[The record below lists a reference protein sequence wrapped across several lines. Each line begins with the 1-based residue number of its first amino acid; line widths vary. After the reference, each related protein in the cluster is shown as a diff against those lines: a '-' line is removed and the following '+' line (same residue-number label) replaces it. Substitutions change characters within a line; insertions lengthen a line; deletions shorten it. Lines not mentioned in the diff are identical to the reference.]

1 MPRTTKTSSAKSK
14 VTKSNVV
21 SQTEGG
27 IPIINA
33 TVAQIRKVRQG
44 GAVCDG
50 SRKQLVRVPHVEERS
65 RLYAET
71 AEIIG
76 ERESFALPY
85 HGGRMWKCEVK
96 LFDNKGAVGDNG
108 KDLKLKG
115 NVNLDKS
122 RRSSDPGK
130 PASKSEKNSGN
141 KKGSKGNSFTPL
153 FRWYRG
159 NLELATLP
167 HILEDIVEVDAKM
180 NAKKKWRDMSDD
192 ELDSSD
198 EEWDDFLPTS
208 SRGVMEISELTT
220 SAWEDPNHPLP
231 TITRT
236 WISPDLQKFT
246 SRKAALK
253 HAEDLVQKDLLIDRV
268 LHGIGSNGIRLRPVK
283 PTRKEALDAGFA
295 RFVRDGL
302 WVVGQEE
309 MWIEKRRDILVKKHL
324 KRLEVNSDEGGRAM
338 ESIDGSGE
346 ENALEEEENAT
357 SMKQQS
363 KPHNNDTALA
373 MTDANSQVGGKGN
386 TEARGDRC
394 KKLEVEVISPNL
406 VGKEGSEDVV
416 EEEEALSSVKEHLKS
431 KQNAIAEFNQKP
443 MTIDN
448 RETPCRIDRIQTK
461 KNTSVS
467 KIVSATE
474 SEASSHDGSENYSP
488 SAVEIIR
495 SVDNG
500 QLNSK
505 AGKIGTGSR
514 RQRNKIPPPMVPS
527 THYRLTPAQISKC
540 YYACIDHYETV
551 MRTVKARSLHHD
563 LTDGFDVLRE
573 RGRGR
578 YDMELPVFDTA
589 EFSFLTD
596 SKKSAWMPVVN
607 KILGQD
613 AALVHKG
620 CFLSLPGSE
629 TQVYH
634 QDGLHLNKKCQ
645 KPCHAVN
652 VFIPLIDYDMTN
664 GPTEFCLGTHY
675 LGYENYVKDM
685 VYTPCVIAGTP
696 IIFDYRLGHRGLKN
710 TSQSLRAVVYLTYSS
725 VASGKEFRDS
735 VNFSRK
741 RYRKLGEFVERPLSR
756 EERANKR
763 RKQKK

>member
-14 VTKSNVV
+14 ITKTKVV
-21 SQTEGG
+21 SHTEDG
-27 IPIINA
+27 IPIVNA
-33 TVAQIRKVRQG
+33 TVTQIRKARQG
-44 GAVCDG
+44 DAVSEG
-50 SRKQLVRVPHVEERS
+50 SRKQLVRVQHVEERS

-96 LFDNKGAVGDNG
+96 LSDDKGAYGDNG

-122 RRSSDPGK
+122 RHSSPPVK
-130 PASKSEKNSGN
+130 PASKSEKNSGS
-141 KKGSKGNSFTPL
+141 KKGSNGNSSTPL

-180 NAKKKWRDMSDD
+180 NAKKKWHDMSDD

-198 EEWDDFLPTS
+198 EEWDDFLPAS
-208 SRGVMEISELTT
+208 SRAVMEISELTT

-236 WISPDLQKFT
+236 WISPDLKKFT
-246 SRKAALK
+246 TRKAALK
-253 HAEDLVQKDLLIDRV
+253 HAEELVQKDLLIDRV

-283 PTRKEALDAGFA
+283 PTRKEALDAGMA

-309 MWIEKRRDILVKKHL
+309 MWIEKRRDVLVKKRM
-324 KRLEVNSDEGGRAM
+324 KRLDRYAGEGKRGM
-338 ESIDGSGE
+338 GPIDDSGE
-346 ENALEEEENAT
+346 ENFIEEDETPT
-357 SMKQQS
+357 SMKEQS
-363 KPHNNDTALA
+363 KSDKNDTTLA
-373 MTDANSQVGGKGN
+373 MIEAESREEEKGD
-386 TEARGDRC
+386 TEAGGDAC
-394 KKLEVEVISPNL
+394 EQQVKDKVICPSGIGNECSEEEVEEN
-406 VGKEGSEDVV
+406 
-416 EEEEALSSVKEHLKS
+416 EALSSVKEHSKS
-431 KQNAIAEFNQKP
+431 KNTIVYSNQESNTVDKE
-443 MTIDN
+443 
-448 RETPCRIDRIQTK
+448 ETPLRKERMRTK
-461 KNTSVS
+461 KNSLVP

-474 SEASSHDGSENYSP
+474 SESSSHDGSENSGP
-488 SAVEIIR
+488 SAVRII
-495 SVDNG
+495 SSTEHF

-505 AGKIGTGSR
+505 GSNKRSGSR
-514 RQRNKIPPPMVPS
+514 RQLNKIPPPIVPS

-578 YDMELPVFDTA
+578 YDMELPAFDTA

-596 SKKSAWMPVVN
+596 SKNAAWMPVVK
-607 KILGQD
+607 KILGED

-685 VYTPCVIAGTP
+685 VYTPCVTAGTP

-763 RKQKK
+763 RNQGN